1 MVLWDLLGCV
11 KEALW
16 AVNLCLKLV
25 ELNPMYSILLL
36 LEMTEH
42 LYTTFSVKHF
52 PFSAQSLGFLQLH
65 PFSDRGLLDL
75 VTFLL
80 CPEIV

>member
-1 MVLWDLLGCV
+1 
-11 KEALW
+11 
-16 AVNLCLKLV
+16 
-25 ELNPMYSILLL
+25 MYSFLLL

-42 LYTTFSVKHF
+42 LYTTFSVEHF

-80 CPEIV
+80 CPEIVCHVWHRTVTHFDRIPIEIFIKL